1 MTENEAKAKG
11 VKYGR
16 GVFPWAAS
24 GRSLSLDLDEGVT
37 KLLFDEAT
45 NACSLR
51 HRRPKHRQPDR
62 RGGAGDRDG
71 SGYRGH
77 RPDRAPAPES
87 VGDSCVC
94 AEMFEGTITDLI
106 VPKKK

>member
-16 GVFPWAAS
+16 GVFPWAAG
-24 GRSLSLDLDEGVT
+24 GRSLSLGRDEGVT
-37 KLLFDEAT
+37 KLLFDGST
-45 NACSLR
+45 RPPTACSLR

-71 SGYRGH
+71 GGYRGH
-77 RPDRAPAPES
+77 RFNGLEAK
-87 VGDSCVC
+87 DSEETLVTG
-94 AEMFEGTITDLI
+94 EVDLPKLI
-106 VPKKK
+106 VP